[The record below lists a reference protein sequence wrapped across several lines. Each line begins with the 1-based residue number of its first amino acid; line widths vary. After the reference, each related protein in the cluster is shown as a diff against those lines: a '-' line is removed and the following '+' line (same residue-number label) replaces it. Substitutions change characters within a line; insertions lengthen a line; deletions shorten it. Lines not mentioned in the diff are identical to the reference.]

1 MHRYMRAIG
10 FGDAM
15 KQKELKALCKDIE
28 HTYEG
33 KCAWKRTDDSVFAE
47 LEKDVGLHMGV
58 CLRGEYGEDGVF
70 HQEYYFPYF
79 KGRNLAVYDSVSVER
94 HAEKDSFAGVCENI
108 CMGMNMIFYLQNAVE
123 YMKYIRQNDGS
134 EDTVLAITLS
144 ALSVEGS
151 ILLPVQKSRR
161 KRQVPQPA
169 WVEHSQMLDRA
180 KQGDE
185 EAIENLALEDMDLYS
200 TLSRRVKH
208 EDVYSIVDT
217 YFMPYGIEC
226 DQYAVLGE
234 IEEMEKVKNTLT
246 GETIYL
252 LNLRCNEVCFDVCI
266 NEKDLV
272 GVPEEGRRFKGVVW
286 MQGYVTRA

>member
-1 MHRYMRAIG
+1 
-10 FGDAM
+10 
-15 KQKELKALCKDIE
+15 
-28 HTYEG
+28 
-33 KCAWKRTDDSVFAE
+33 
-47 LEKDVGLHMGV
+47 
-58 CLRGEYGEDGVF
+58 
-70 HQEYYFPYF
+70 
-79 KGRNLAVYDSVSVER
+79 
-94 HAEKDSFAGVCENI
+94 
-108 CMGMNMIFYLQNAVE
+108 
-123 YMKYIRQNDGS
+123 MKYIRCHAD
-134 EDTVLAITLS
+134 EDAVLAITLS

-151 ILLPVQKSRR
+151 ILLPVQKSKS

-208 EDVYSIVDT
+208 EDVYSIVET

-234 IEEMEKVKNTLT
+234 IEEMETVKNTIT

-266 NEKDLV
+266 NEKDLI

-286 MQGYVTRA
+286 MQGYVTHA

>member
-15 KQKELKALCKDIE
+15 NQKELKALCKDIE

-33 KCAWKRTDDSVFAE
+33 KCVWKRQDESVFAE
-47 LEKDVGLHMGV
+47 LEKDVGLHMGI
-58 CLRGEYGEDGVF
+58 CLRGEYGEDGAF

-79 KGRNLAVYDSVSVER
+79 KGRNLAVYDAVSVER

-108 CMGMNMIFYLQNAVE
+108 CMGLNMIFYLQNAVE
-123 YMKYIRQNDGS
+123 YMKYIRHS
-134 EDTVLAITLS
+134 ENEDAVLAITLS

-151 ILLPVQKSRR
+151 ILLPVQKSKS

-208 EDVYSIVDT
+208 EDVYSIVET

-234 IEEMEKVKNTLT
+234 IEEMETVKNTIT

-266 NEKDLV
+266 NEKDLI

-286 MQGYVTRA
+286 MQGYVTHA